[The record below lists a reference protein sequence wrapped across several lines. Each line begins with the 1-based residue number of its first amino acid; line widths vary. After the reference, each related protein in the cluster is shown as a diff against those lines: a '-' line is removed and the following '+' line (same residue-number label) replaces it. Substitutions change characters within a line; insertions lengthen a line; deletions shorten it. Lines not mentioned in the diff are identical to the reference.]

1 MLTIDLPKELEQSL
15 NNEARREGRSLPEVV
30 RDALRSY
37 LDDRE
42 DYDQGI
48 KTLEHIRNG
57 KEKTISLD
65 ALRHDLGN

>member
-1 MLTIDLPKELEQSL
+1 MLTINLPEDMEQSL
-15 NNEARREGRSLPEVV
+15 NAEARREGRSLPEIVK
-30 RDALRSY
+30 DALRNY

-42 DYDQGI
+42 DYEQGI

-65 ALRHDLGN
+65 ALRHDLGH